1 MVRCWLVTRSWYSYA
16 WPRSKYRPMKN
27 VSTYHSRRPHLL
39 TLKMLPTRPTWPR
52 STANTPIWQVTL
64 DSSSTVVLIEPSRTS
79 RWAPGQAR
87 PSPFSTERIVKYIA
101 NSAAKNISSED
112 SQMIVP
118 TLTRLGRLAGVR
130 GTASP
135 TDAVATTSLLRQ
147 PVGVGQPPPQLGGIF
162 FVSAR
167 GSLHPNYLGER
178 RQNPIAAGQPQSNV
192 TICPQPPPKPTK
204 ACDNPTHPPPPPSPP
219 PRPPPPTPPGPQIGP
234 HPKTSPAPPVP
245 RATAP
250 RAPRAWSPT
259 DLESY

>member
-101 NSAAKNISSED
+101 NRAAKNISAED

-147 PVGVGQPPPQLGGIF
+147 PVGVGPPPPQLGGTF
-162 FVSAR
+162 FTR
-167 GSLHPNYLGER
+167 NHPRCHPNYQGEQP
-178 RQNPIAAGQPQSNV
+178 QNSIVPGQAQSNV
-192 TICPQPPPKPTK
+192 TICPQHLLNPRSAPMARGQGGRWGAMASLGPKEGRQWRQRVPTG
-204 ACDNPTHPPPPPSPP
+204 ASPG
-219 PRPPPPTPPGPQIGP
+219 R
-234 HPKTSPAPPVP
+234 S
-245 RATAP
+245 
-250 RAPRAWSPT
+250 
-259 DLESY
+259 